1 MAAPHHSRS
10 DRGWLRRVLSLGAAT
25 SLLIIPAF
33 AVLDTMRDRGG
44 SAASRSAAGAAIR
57 LLDREPDLAGQ
68 LAVAAYRIEPTSSAG
83 RALVEASVQQIAAST
98 GAIRGLRV
106 TSDGRYLIVVGDAG
120 GSVWDIADPARVHRV
135 GDLAG
140 APSATTVDRRQLAAG
155 SGNRSVGAARRGF
168 SATEVIPD
176 DADSAAGVGGTVG
189 SALRAVTTVA
199 DPSASA
205 TGLAPQTVVT
215 AGADGVLRLWQLI
228 PPRLVDD
235 GELGQV
241 RTAAAE
247 VAPLM
252 DLRGHVGAVTAVAAS
267 ADGRT
272 LASAGAD
279 RTVRLW
285 DVRRPRMPRALAV
298 LTLPAEVTS
307 VAFTPDG
314 RSLVL
319 GGPGHLAVWD
329 VADPRNPRSRAQ
341 RTAAANVRAV
351 VVSPDSRWFAAT
363 TTTARGVQTEIFGLG
378 DPRGL
383 RRLTSIAPGPV
394 LAAAPDPDGALALSA
409 DGRVLAIGGAAGQ
422 ITLWD
427 MSSPVRPV
435 RRGVLPVGANPGITI
450 TTTLGLAGPAGTLAA
465 ATGDSVRLWQLDLLA
480 AQDEVCAR
488 VGDRIGREQWRSY
501 LGHRRYDP
509 PCD

>member
-1 MAAPHHSRS
+1 M
-10 DRGWLRRVLSLGAAT
+10 LSLGAAT

-33 AVLDTMRDRGG
+33 AVLGTMRDRGG
-44 SAASRSAAGAAIR
+44 PAASRHAAGTAIR

-68 LAVAAYRIEPTSSAG
+68 LAVAAYRIEPTPPAAQ
-83 RALVEASVQQIAAST
+83 ALVEASVRQIAASA

-140 APSATTVDRRQLAAG
+140 APPATTVDRRQLAAG

-168 SATEVIPD
+168 SATEFSPD
-176 DADSAAGVGGTVG
+176 DADSAAGGTAAGGAVG
-189 SALRAVTTVA
+189 SALRAVTTVSG
-199 DPSASA
+199 PSASA
-205 TGLAPQTVVT
+205 AAPAPQTVVT

-235 GELGQV
+235 GELDQV
-241 RTAAAE
+241 RTAAAD
-247 VAPLM
+247 VTPLM
-252 DLRGHVGAVTAVAAS
+252 GLRGHVGAVTAVAAS

-285 DVRRPRMPRALAV
+285 DVRRPRTPRALAV
-298 LTLPAEVTS
+298 LALPAEVTS

-329 VADPRNPRSRAQ
+329 VADPRNPRSRAE
-341 RTAAANVRAV
+341 RTAAANVRAIA
-351 VVSPDSRWFAAT
+351 VSPDSRWFAAT

-383 RRLTSIAPGPV
+383 RRLTSIAPGPAPAV
-394 LAAAPDPDGALALSA
+394 APDPAGALALSA
-409 DGRVLAIGGAAGQ
+409 DGRVLAVGGAAGQ

-435 RRGVLPVGANPGITI
+435 RRGVLPVGANPGT

-488 VGDRIGREQWRSY
+488 VGDRISREQWRSY
-501 LGHRRYDP
+501 LGHRRYNP